1 MIRAQV
7 MRTEYKECDTGGMTD
22 ELVEEILETQKTE

>member
-1 MIRAQV
+1 M
-7 MRTEYKECDTGGMTD
+7 MRTEYRECDTGDIVD

>member
-1 MIRAQV
+1 MMI
-7 MRTEYKECDTGGMTD
+7 TEYREYDTGDIVD

>member
-1 MIRAQV
+1 M
-7 MRTEYKECDTGGMTD
+7 MRTEYREYDTGDIVD